1 LTIEQIL
8 KYVKE
13 DGADINKDSCKA
25 LENAVEENDVEKAKV
40 ILELGGSLT

>member
-13 DGADINKDSCKA
+13 DGADINKDSCKSNDA
-25 LENAVEENDVEKAKV
+25 EENDVEKAKV
-40 ILELGGSLT
+40 ILELGGS

>member
-13 DGADINKDSCKA
+13 DGADINKDSKA

>member
-1 LTIEQIL
+1 MLKKMVLIL
-8 KYVKE
+8 IKIVVK
-13 DGADINKDSCKA
+13 

>member
-1 LTIEQIL
+1 MLKKMVLIL
-8 KYVKE
+8 IKIVV
-13 DGADINKDSCKA
+13 KA